1 MPRLSRPALVLLALV
16 ALTAC
21 NRDKPEAV
29 PVQHG
34 DSAPAN
40 PALTKSAPVTKA
52 PAAPA
57 RPVITPEAAAAAEL
71 AKAANVR
78 TVQVASFPT
87 AAMARWWAQKLQ
99 GDGIPAY
106 VSVGQVDTLQ
116 VHRLRIGA
124 ALSGAEARALAGRI
138 RAQYHWPT
146 WITMADDRS
155 AISGGMLVASR
166 SYAAGGR

>member
-1 MPRLSRPALVLLALV
+1 MPRQSRPAFVMLALV

-29 PVQHG
+29 PVQQG

-40 PALTKSAPVTKA
+40 PALTKSAPVTRA

-71 AKAANVR
+71 AKATNVR
-78 TVQVASFPT
+78 TVQVASFPS
-87 AAMARWWAQKLQ
+87 ASMARWWAQKLQ
-99 GDGIPAY
+99 GEGIPAY
-106 VSVGQVDTLQ
+106 VSVAQLDSMEVF
-116 VHRLRIGA
+116 RLRIGA
-124 ALSGAEARALAGRI
+124 AVSGAEARAIADRI

-146 WITMADDRS
+146 WITTVSDR
-155 AISGGMLVASR
+155 AALPANALLASR
-166 SYAAGGR
+166 TYAGAR

>member
-1 MPRLSRPALVLLALV
+1 MPRLSRPALVLFALV
-16 ALTAC
+16 LAAC

-29 PVQHG
+29 PVQQG

-40 PALTKSAPVTKA
+40 PALTKSAPATKA

-71 AKAANVR
+71 AKATNVR

-87 AAMARWWAQKLQ
+87 ASMARWWAQKLQ

-106 VSVGQVDTLQ
+106 VSVAQLDSVE
-116 VHRLRIGA
+116 VFRLRIGA
-124 ALSGAEARALAGRI
+124 AVSGAEARAIADRI

-146 WITMADDRS
+146 WITTVSDRS
-155 AISGGMLVASR
+155 ALPANALLASR
-166 SYAAGGR
+166 TYAGAR